1 MNNQVIQGATL
12 LAQAGAK
19 KVTRQE
25 LSEIPIPEATRTH
38 QPLSH
43 YEIVNV
49 LEEALSFRMF
59 KVLKDEYAVSLD
71 GMKMFGIMELNSGFT
86 GCRFSIGIR
95 NSNDKSMRLAL
106 TVGLRVLV
114 CSNMA
119 FSGDFTPMFQKHT
132 RNLSLIDSISIA
144 VDRIHR
150 GFKPLEEQVNRMKEL
165 LLPDSEAKLI
175 IYQAFL
181 DKEVRGL
188 PRHLLPIVH
197 EHYFQPKYDAF
208 QPRTLW
214 SLSNAFTS
222 SFKELNPLKQFE
234 VTAKF
239 GSFLTNTQET
249 VFNQHSTQFGQVT
262 PFPKLEI
269 VPNLEEIEPPKA
281 LAFNNT
287 SAAIQ
292 FQKVANNQAFNQTDY
307 PNFDDDDIPDDP
319 YDDELFDKYFDQAE
333 AEEEIDEATE
343 KLVEEY
349 ERKVA

>member
-1 MNNQVIQGATL
+1 MSATL
-12 LAQAGAK
+12 LAQPGAK
-19 KVTRQE
+19 KITRQE
-25 LSEIPIPEATRTH
+25 LSDIPVPEGTRTH

-43 YEIVNV
+43 YEIISV

-59 KVLKDEYAVSLD
+59 KVVKDEYAVSLD

-132 RNLSLIDSISIA
+132 RNLSLVDSISIA

-165 LLPDSEAKLI
+165 LLPDSEAKLL
-175 IYQAFL
+175 IYKAFL
-181 DKEVRGL
+181 DKEVKGL

-197 EHYFQPKYDAF
+197 EHYFQPKYEAF

-234 VTAKF
+234 ITAKF
-239 GSFLTNTQET
+239 GSFLTNIQAT
-249 VFNQHSTQFGQVT
+249 VFNQKITQGEQIPSFPRLAIV
-262 PFPKLEI
+262 PKLEEA
-269 VPNLEEIEPPKA
+269 EEIEPTKA
-281 LAFNNT
+281 LAFNNV

-292 FQKVANNQAFNQTDY
+292 FQKATQNQAFNQTDY
-307 PNFDDDDIPDDP
+307 PDVDDDDVPDDP
-319 YDDELFDKYFDQAE
+319 FTNDTFDEYFDTAE
-333 AEEEIDEATE
+333 AEADIDEATE
-343 KLVEEY
+343 KIIEEY